1 MKLRT
6 IKNSAMNKKTIIL
19 IPLLIA
25 ISVASGI
32 LIGNLLNRNS
42 QAGFAGLNLGGQ
54 NKISEILSYINQG
67 YVDSVNTSEIIE
79 KTIPEILKNLDPH
92 TTYIPPTD
100 MKEVQEEMT
109 GKFSGIGVQFSIM
122 EDTVRV
128 IEVISGGPSS
138 KVGIMPGDRIVK
150 VNDSIIAG
158 VNVVNSTVLNLL
170 RGDKDTK
177 VMVGIIRN
185 ATEKVLDFE
194 ITRGDI
200 PINSIDVSYM
210 IDDETG
216 FIKISRFANKTYDEF
231 MEGMEKIKNEGAKKV
246 IIDLRQNPGGSLVGV
261 LQMVDEFLGKGEPI
275 LYTEGINQPRKTYNA
290 SGSDT
295 WKEFKVYVMI
305 DEYSASASE
314 IFAGAIQDNDRGFII
329 GRRSFGKGLVQEQI
343 PLSDGS
349 ALRLTVARF
358 YTPSGR
364 CIQSSYEDGNDKYYS
379 NIYERFHSMEQL
391 VADSVHFSDSLRYT
405 TKSGRIVYG
414 GGGIMPDFFVP
425 IDTTGNSDYYN
436 SIYRKG
442 LIYTF
447 AYAYADEHRKD
458 LSGLTDAGEFESY
471 LDRKNVLE
479 EFINYAAGKGIPR
492 DNAGLKVSSL
502 IIKTQLKAYIA
513 RNIIGEEGFYP
524 IIKKIDNMLL
534 RAIEISKQDLLV
546 ENIDNYKSAGN
557 IPNKE
562 K

>member
-1 MKLRT
+1 M
-6 IKNSAMNKKTIIL
+6 

-25 ISVASGI
+25 VSVAGGI
-32 LIGNLLNRNS
+32 LIGNLLNKNS
-42 QAGFAGLNLGGQ
+42 QTGFVGLNIGGQ
-54 NKISEILSYINQG
+54 NKISEILTYINQG

-138 KVGIMPGDRIVK
+138 KVGIMPGDRIVR

-158 VNVVNSTVLNLL
+158 VNVENNTVLNLL

-177 VMVGIIRN
+177 VLVGIVRKG
-185 ATEKVLDFE
+185 TEKQLDFE

-200 PINSIDVSYM
+200 PINSIDVSYL
-210 IDDETG
+210 IDNETG
-216 FIKISRFANKTYDEF
+216 FIKISRFANKTYKEF
-231 MEGMEKIKNEGAKKV
+231 MDGMEKIKDAGAKKV
-246 IIDLRQNPGGSLVGV
+246 IIDLRQNPGGSLVAV
-261 LQMVDEFLGKGEPI
+261 LQMVDEFLSKDEPI

-295 WKEFKVYVMI
+295 WKDFKVYVMI
-305 DEYSASASE
+305 DEFSASASE

-364 CIQSSYEDGNDKYYS
+364 CIQSSYEEGNDKYYS

-391 VADSVHFSDSLRYT
+391 VADSVHFSDSLKYT

-425 IDTTGNSDYYN
+425 IDTTGNSEYYN

-442 LIYTF
+442 LIYSF

-458 LSGLTDAGEFESY
+458 LSDFNNADEIDNY

-479 EFINYAAGKGIPR
+479 EFLKYTAGKGIPR
-492 DNAGLKVSSL
+492 DNAGLKISSL

-546 ENIDNYKSAGN
+546 ENIQGSNTVKNPDL
-557 IPNKE
+557 PN
-562 K
+562 